1 MGWRGDDANGGANG
15 GAGGG
20 AGGEG
25 GGGRPGNGPEDDPF
39 KGTREEMD
47 KVIRNLDM
55 LEWVILFLAT
65 GLALGGGALVAWI
78 LSVGTRLPFRLTW
91 AVLSVLLLVIPAFV
105 VFGREARERGRERR
119 SLRSRDDTT

>member
-1 MGWRGDDANGGANG
+1 M
-15 GAGGG
+15 
-20 AGGEG
+20 
-25 GGGRPGNGPEDDPF
+25 PGNGPEDDPF

-65 GLALGGGALVAWI
+65 GMALGGGALVAWI

-119 SLRSRDDTT
+119 RLRSPDDPT

>member
-1 MGWRGDDANGGANG
+1 MGWRGDDANGGAGG
-15 GAGGG
+15 GAGG
-20 AGGEG
+20 GGEG

-65 GLALGGGALVAWI
+65 GMALGGGALVAWI

-119 SLRSRDDTT
+119 RLRSRDDPT

>member
-1 MGWRGDDANGGANG
+1 
-15 GAGGG
+15 
-20 AGGEG
+20 
-25 GGGRPGNGPEDDPF
+25 
-39 KGTREEMD
+39 MD

>member
-1 MGWRGDDANGGANG
+1 MGWSGDDAHG

-20 AGGEG
+20 TGGGG
-25 GGGRPGNGPEDDPF
+25 GGGRPGNGPEEDPF

-78 LSVGTRLPFRLTW
+78 LSVGTRLPYRLTW

-105 VFGREARERGRERR
+105 VFGKEARERGRERR
-119 SLRSRDDTT
+119 DLRSRDDPT

>member
-65 GLALGGGALVAWI
+65 GMALGGGALVAWI

-119 SLRSRDDTT
+119 SLRSRDDPT